1 MTFMY
6 SHLVTTL
13 PDDVIYK
20 RYKIFK
26 YLKSKKLLKQHIMGV
41 RVMVIMGKMI
51 KSNKPDFVTDK
62 FFL

>member
-1 MTFMY
+1 MY

-26 YLKSKKLLKQHIMGV
+26 YLKSKKLLKQHIMGM
-41 RVMVIMGKMI
+41 RVTAIMGKMI